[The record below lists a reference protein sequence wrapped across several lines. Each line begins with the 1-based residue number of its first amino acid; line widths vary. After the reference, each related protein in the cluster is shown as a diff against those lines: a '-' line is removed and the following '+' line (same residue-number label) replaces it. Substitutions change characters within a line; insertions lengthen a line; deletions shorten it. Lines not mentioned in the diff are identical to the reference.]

1 MSSDR
6 LHDSGD
12 AQRPPRASG
21 APSSPS
27 ALRLVILGV
36 ITLVLITVFAS
47 LGTWQLHR
55 RAWKLDLIERVNSR
69 VHAPPSDAPTRAQW
83 ASVNAQGDEYRHVT
97 LTGTYQFERDTLV
110 QAVTD
115 LGGGYWVLTPLR
127 TADGGEVLINRGF
140 VPPGWKESVPPAPA
154 GDVTV
159 TGLLRMPEPVGG
171 FLRKNVPSENL
182 WYSRDVVAIAA
193 ARGLNEADVA
203 PYFVDAD
210 GKPGA
215 SANANAITN
224 DAEAVTG
231 KAQAQD
237 RDYPVG
243 GLTVVQFPNNHMSYL
258 LTWYAL
264 AIMSAVA
271 GWFVIRLELRKRSD

>member
-1 MSSDR
+1 MSSNR
-6 LHDSGD
+6 LHDSGG
-12 AQRPPRASG
+12 AQRPPRTSG
-21 APSSPS
+21 APARPSP
-27 ALRLVILGV
+27 LRLIILGV
-36 ITLVLITVFAS
+36 ITLVLVSVFVS

-69 VHAPPSDAPTRAQW
+69 VHAPPTPAPLRGQW
-83 ASVNAQGDEYRHVT
+83 ASVNAAADEYRHVS
-97 LTGTYQFERDTLV
+97 LSGTYQFDKDTLV

-115 LGGGYWVLTPLR
+115 LGGGFWVLTPLR

-140 VPPGWKESVPPAPA
+140 VPPGWKESVPAVPA
-154 GDVTV
+154 GEVTV
-159 TGLLRMPEPVGG
+159 TGLLRMPEPGGG
-171 FLRKNVPSENL
+171 FLRKNAPSENL
-182 WYSRDVVAIAA
+182 WYSRDVAAIAT
-193 ARGLNEADVA
+193 ARGLTSADVA
-203 PYFVDAD
+203 PFFVDAD

-215 SANANAITN
+215 DASRALVSG

-231 KAQAQD
+231 RAPAL
-237 RDYPVG
+237 DYPVG

-271 GWFVIRLELRKRSD
+271 GGFVIRLELRKGG

>member
-21 APSSPS
+21 AHSRTSP
-27 ALRLVILGV
+27 LRVVILGV
-36 ITLVLITVFAS
+36 ITLVLISLFVS
-47 LGTWQLHR
+47 LGTWQLQR

-69 VHAPPSDAPTRAQW
+69 VHAPPSAAPARAQW
-83 ASVNAQGDEYRHVT
+83 ADVNAEKDEYRHVS
-97 LTGTYQFERDTLV
+97 LTGTYQFDKDTLV

-127 TADGGEVLINRGF
+127 TAEGGEVLVNRGF

-154 GDVTV
+154 GEVTV

-171 FLRKNVPSENL
+171 FLRKNAPAENL

-193 ARGLNEADVA
+193 ARGLNASDVA

-215 SANANAITN
+215 NAGTNAITN
-224 DAEAVTG
+224 DAEAMTSKV
-231 KAQAQD
+231 QSQD

-271 GWFVIRLELRKRSD
+271 GWFVIRLELRKRGE

>member
-1 MSSDR
+1 M
-6 LHDSGD
+6 
-12 AQRPPRASG
+12 
-21 APSSPS
+21 
-27 ALRLVILGV
+27 LGV
-36 ITLVLITVFAS
+36 LTLLLVSVFAS
-47 LGTWQLHR
+47 LGTWQLQR

-69 VHAPPSDAPTRAQW
+69 VHAPPSAAPTRAQW
-83 ASVNAQGDEYRHVT
+83 SALSREADEYRHVS
-97 LTGTYQFERDTLV
+97 LTGTYRFDKDTLV

-127 TADGGEVLINRGF
+127 TAHGSEVLVNRGF

-154 GDVTV
+154 GEVTV
-159 TGLLRMPEPVGG
+159 TGLLRMPEPGGG
-171 FLRKNVPSENL
+171 FLRKNAPAENL
-182 WYSRDVVAIAA
+182 WYSRDVFAIAA
-193 ARGLNEADVA
+193 ARGLTQADVA

-210 GKPGA
+210 ARPGA
-215 SANANAITN
+215 SVGANTITN

-231 KAQAQD
+231 KTQSQD

-271 GWFVIRLELRKRSD
+271 GWFVIRLEMRKRSE

>member
-1 MSSDR
+1 MV
-6 LHDSGD
+6 
-12 AQRPPRASG
+12 
-21 APSSPS
+21 
-27 ALRLVILGV
+27 LVS
-36 ITLVLITVFAS
+36 VFAS
-47 LGTWQLHR
+47 LGTWQWHR

-69 VHAPPSDAPTRAQW
+69 IHAPPSPAPARAQW
-83 ASVNAQGDEYRHVT
+83 PAVNAETDEYRHVS
-97 LTGTYQFERDTLV
+97 LTGTYRFDKDTLV

-127 TADGGEVLINRGF
+127 TADGSEVLINRGF
-140 VPPGWKESVPPAPA
+140 VPPGWRESVPAAPA
-154 GDVTV
+154 GEVTV
-159 TGLLRMPEPVGG
+159 TGLLRMPEPAGG

-182 WYSRDVVAIAA
+182 WYSRDVLAIAA
-193 ARGLNEADVA
+193 ARGLAGADVA

-210 GKPGA
+210 ARPGA
-215 SANANAITN
+215 NAGANAIPG
-224 DAEAVTG
+224 DAEALTG
-231 KAQAQD
+231 KAQSQD

-271 GWFVIRLELRKRSD
+271 GGFVIRLEMRKRPD

>member
-6 LHDSGD
+6 LHNSGD

-21 APSSPS
+21 APAQPSP
-27 ALRLVILGV
+27 LRLVILGV
-36 ITLVLITVFAS
+36 ITLVLVSVFAS
-47 LGTWQLHR
+47 LGTWQLQR

-69 VHAPPSDAPTRAQW
+69 VHAPPSAAPTRAQW
-83 ASVNAQGDEYRHVT
+83 PAVNAETDEYRHVS
-97 LTGTYQFERDTLV
+97 LTGTYRFDKDTLV

-115 LGGGYWVLTPLR
+115 LGGGYWVLTPLH
-127 TADGGEVLINRGF
+127 TTDGGDVLVNRGF
-140 VPPGWKESVPPAPA
+140 VPPGWKELVPPAPA
-154 GDVTV
+154 GEVTV

-182 WYSRDVVAIAA
+182 WYSRDVSAIAA
-193 ARGLNEADVA
+193 ARGLSQADVA
-203 PYFVDAD
+203 PYFLDAD
-210 GKPGA
+210 AKPGA
-215 SANANAITN
+215 SDIANAITN
-224 DAEAVTG
+224 DAEAVTSR
-231 KAQAQD
+231 AQSQD

-271 GWFVIRLELRKRSD
+271 GWFVIRLEMRKRSA

>member
-1 MSSDR
+1 MS
-6 LHDSGD
+6 
-12 AQRPPRASG
+12 
-21 APSSPS
+21 
-27 ALRLVILGV
+27 
-36 ITLVLITVFAS
+36 VFAS

-69 VHAPPSDAPTRAQW
+69 VHAPPSAAPTRAQW
-83 ASVNAQGDEYRHVT
+83 PSINAGADEYRHIS
-97 LTGTYQFERDTLV
+97 LTGTYRFDKDTLV

-127 TADGGEVLINRGF
+127 TADGSEVLVNRGF

-154 GDVTV
+154 GEVTV

-182 WYSRDVVAIAA
+182 WYSRDVSAIAA
-193 ARGLNEADVA
+193 ARGLPASEVA

-215 SANANAITN
+215 GGSANAMTN
-224 DAEAVTG
+224 DAEAVTSRM
-231 KAQAQD
+231 QSQD

-243 GLTVVQFPNNHMSYL
+243 GLTVVRFPNNHMSYL

-264 AIMSAVA
+264 AIMSAAA
-271 GWFVIRLELRKRSD
+271 GAFVIRMEMRKRSG

>member
-1 MSSDR
+1 M
-6 LHDSGD
+6 
-12 AQRPPRASG
+12 
-21 APSSPS
+21 
-27 ALRLVILGV
+27 
-36 ITLVLITVFAS
+36 LISVFTS

-69 VHAPPSDAPTRAQW
+69 VHAPPSAAPERAQW
-83 ASVNAQGDEYRHVT
+83 ASVNAERDEYRHVS
-97 LTGTYQFERDTLV
+97 LTGTYQFDRDTLV

-127 TADGGEVLINRGF
+127 AADGSEVLINRGF

-154 GDVTV
+154 GEVTV

-203 PYFVDAD
+203 PYFIDAD
-210 GKPGA
+210 GKPSAGA
-215 SANANAITN
+215 SAITN
-224 DAEAVTG
+224 DAEAVTS

-271 GWFVIRLELRKRSD
+271 GWFVIRMELRKRSD

>member
-1 MSSDR
+1 MSSNR
-6 LHDSGD
+6 LDDSGD
-12 AQRPPRASG
+12 AQRPPRTSG
-21 APSSPS
+21 APSRSSPF
-27 ALRLVILGV
+27 RLVILGV
-36 ITLVLITVFAS
+36 ITLALVGVFTS

-69 VHAPPSDAPTRAQW
+69 VHAPATPAPTRAQW
-83 ASVNAQGDEYRHVT
+83 PGVNAAGDEYRHVS
-97 LTGTYQFERDTLV
+97 LRGTYAFDKDTLV

-127 TADGGEVLINRGF
+127 TADGSEVLINRGF
-140 VPPGWKESVPPAPA
+140 VPPGWKEAVPPTPA
-154 GDVTV
+154 GEVVV
-159 TGLLRMPEPVGG
+159 TGLLRMPETGGG

-182 WYSRDVVAIAA
+182 WYSRDVAAIAA
-193 ARGLNEADVA
+193 ARGLAAADVA

-215 SANANAITN
+215 SAAGNAVRG
-224 DAEAVTG
+224 DAEVMTGTAAV
-231 KAQAQD
+231 

-264 AIMSAVA
+264 ATMSAVA
-271 GWFVIRLELRKRSD
+271 GWFVIRLELRKRAD

>member
-1 MSSDR
+1 MSSNR

-21 APSSPS
+21 APSRPSP
-27 ALRLVILGV
+27 LRVVILGV
-36 ITLVLITVFAS
+36 ITLVLISVFAS
-47 LGTWQLHR
+47 LGTWQLQR
-55 RAWKLDLIERVNSR
+55 RAWKLELIERVNSR
-69 VHAPPSDAPTRAQW
+69 VHAPPAPAPVRSQW
-83 ASVNAQGDEYRHVT
+83 STVNATDDEYRHVS
-97 LTGTYQFERDTLV
+97 LTGTYQFDKDTLV

-127 TADGGEVLINRGF
+127 TADGGEVLVNRGF
-140 VPPGWKESVPPAPA
+140 VPPGWKEAVPPAPA
-154 GDVTV
+154 GEVTV
-159 TGLLRMPEPVGG
+159 TGLLRMPEPGGG
-171 FLRKNVPSENL
+171 FLRKNAPSENL
-182 WYSRDVVAIAA
+182 WYSRDVAAIAT
-193 ARGLNEADVA
+193 ARGLTATDVA
-203 PYFVDAD
+203 PYFIDAD

-215 SANANAITN
+215 DAGTNAVRG

-231 KAQAQD
+231 KAPA

-271 GWFVIRLELRKRSD
+271 GWFVIRLELRKRAE

>member
-1 MSSDR
+1 M
-6 LHDSGD
+6 
-12 AQRPPRASG
+12 
-21 APSSPS
+21 
-27 ALRLVILGV
+27 LGV
-36 ITLVLITVFAS
+36 ITLVLISLFVS
-47 LGTWQLHR
+47 LGTWQLQR

-69 VHAPPSDAPTRAQW
+69 VHAPPTAAPSRAQW
-83 ASVNAQGDEYRHVT
+83 PEVNAEKDEYRHVS
-97 LTGTYQFERDTLV
+97 LTGTYQYDKDTLV

-127 TADGGEVLINRGF
+127 TTDGGEVLVNRGF
-140 VPPGWKESVPPAPA
+140 VPPGWKASVPPGPA
-154 GDVTV
+154 GEVTV

-171 FLRKNVPSENL
+171 FLRKNAPAENL

-193 ARGLNEADVA
+193 ARGLNTSDVA

-210 GKPGA
+210 GKPDAKTGA
-215 SANANAITN
+215 SANAITN
-224 DAEAVTG
+224 DAEAMTS
-231 KAQAQD
+231 KAQSQD

-271 GWFVIRLELRKRSD
+271 GWFVIRLELRKRGE